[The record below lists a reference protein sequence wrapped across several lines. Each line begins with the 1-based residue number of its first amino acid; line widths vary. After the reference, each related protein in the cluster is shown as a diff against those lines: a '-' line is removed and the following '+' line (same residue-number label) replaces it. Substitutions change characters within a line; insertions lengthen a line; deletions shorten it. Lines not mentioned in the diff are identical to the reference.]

1 MQAFSLS
8 LIKGRLGSDQER
20 REIQTSP
27 ERKRARG
34 RSSARPEGPGRR
46 TPPPR
51 RSVACVPGPDTLTAK
66 ARSQVASS
74 VSNDIA
80 ERMDGGGAHQDI
92 KRAEPR
98 DGSFYRRAGEIGLTR
113 VAVKAHYDLLFICRE
128 EIGDGEGVLR
138 IADDGDLVDASGQE
152 RRRRK
157 ADARTSAQY
166 ERVLPSNSLSREGK
180 VICRAE
186 VWTL

>member
-1 MQAFSLS
+1 M
-8 LIKGRLGSDQER
+8 
-20 REIQTSP
+20 
-27 ERKRARG
+27 
-34 RSSARPEGPGRR
+34 
-46 TPPPR
+46 
-51 RSVACVPGPDTLTAK
+51 ACVPGPDTLTAK

-80 ERMDGGGAHQDI
+80 ERMDGGGAHQDT

-113 VAVKAHYDLLFICRE
+113 VAVKTHYDLLCRE
-128 EIGDGEGVLR
+128 KIGDGEGVLR
-138 IADDGDLVDASGQE
+138 IADDGDLVAASAQE
-152 RRRRK
+152 RRRRQ

-186 VWTL
+186 VWTLRPLTRGASAWSSVG